1 MPLLLTL
8 AWRNIW
14 RNRRRTLLTVAAI
27 AFATFFTVLMR
38 GMGEGTWEFNVRNS
52 VEMFSGYL
60 QIQREGYG
68 DAPSLRKSIAVTPGL
83 EDALRRDP
91 RVTGFAPR
99 ILADGL
105 VSLRAGSV
113 GASVLGVDPDA
124 ERSVSRLPQ
133 RVVQGRL
140 FTAGSRD
147 EVVLGAKLLHNLQAS
162 VGDTI
167 VILSQAYDGVLA
179 NQRFR
184 VVGAMKLG
192 VPEFDAT
199 TLMMSLTAARELLA
213 MEGRASVV
221 AIAVGD
227 LRHVRPVQ
235 RSVAAA
241 LDGGRRDGLAVL
253 RWDEVTPELKQA
265 MDFDKIGDWFF
276 LGILVVIVTFGILN
290 TLLMSVT
297 ERFREFGVTLS
308 VGMPH
313 GKLAV
318 LVLLETLF
326 LTLLGVALGG
336 MAGYGVNL
344 YFAAHPIM
352 LGGEFAQFYEE
363 YGFVP
368 QIVATSSPAV
378 PLIVAGVMFCLA
390 FLAALYPVYRVG
402 RLEPLKGIRYT

>member
-1 MPLLLTL
+1 MPLLVTL

-27 AFATFFTVLMR
+27 AFATLFTVLMR
-38 GMGEGTWEFNVRNS
+38 GMAEGTWDFNVRNS

-60 QIQREGYG
+60 QVQREGYG
-68 DAPSLRKSIAVTPGL
+68 DAPSLRKSFTVSTPL
-83 EDALRRDP
+83 DHALRRD
-91 RVTGFAPR
+91 RRITGFAPR

-105 VSLRAGSV
+105 VSIRSGSV
-113 GASVLGVDPDA
+113 GAAVLGVDPDA

-133 RVVQGRL
+133 RVVEGRL
-140 FTAGSRD
+140 FAAGSRD
-147 EVVLGAKLLHNLQAS
+147 EVVLGSRLLRNLQAS
-162 VGDTI
+162 IGDTI
-167 VILSQAYDGVLA
+167 VILSQAYDGILA

-199 TLMMSLTAARELLA
+199 TLMMSLTAAREFLA

-221 AIAVGD
+221 AIAVEE

-235 RSVAAA
+235 KSVAGV
-241 LDGGRRDGLAVL
+241 LDGGDHDGLAVL

-313 GKLAV
+313 GRLAV

-336 MAGYGVNL
+336 MAGYGMNL

-368 QIVATSSPAV
+368 QIVSSASPAV
-378 PLIVAGVMFCLA
+378 PLVVAAVMFCLA
-390 FLAALYPVYRVG
+390 LLAALYPVYRVH